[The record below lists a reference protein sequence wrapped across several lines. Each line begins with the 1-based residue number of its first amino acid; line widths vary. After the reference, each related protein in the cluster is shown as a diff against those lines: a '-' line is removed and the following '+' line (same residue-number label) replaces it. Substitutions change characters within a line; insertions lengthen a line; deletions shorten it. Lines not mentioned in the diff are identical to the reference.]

1 MGEAN
6 RVRSLLLAGADPN
19 AKNKNDNT
27 PLHLTRQTE
36 IGSIL
41 LAAGADP
48 KAKNKYDSTPYYYT
62 RTLPLSHA
70 NTGELTGCTYIDN
83 PKATA
88 LHCGNEGFLGLGQS
102 SFLCVGK
109 VNCSFKHRMKKD
121 EKYPADWVDLFTATF
136 PVLCRSSEGEC
147 PSATD
152 CAVDSD
158 FTDLEELTSPESSS
172 SSSSRS
178 KQSGGVQ

>member
-1 MGEAN
+1 MRRAPI
-6 RVRSLLLAGADPN
+6 RRQ
-19 AKNKNDNT
+19 KNKNDNT
-27 PLHLTRQTE
+27 P
-36 IGSIL
+36 
-41 LAAGADP
+41 
-48 KAKNKYDSTPYYYT
+48 YYYT
-62 RTLPLSHA
+62 GTLPLSHA
-70 NTGELTGCTYIDN
+70 NTDELTGCTYIDN

-109 VNCSFKHRMKKD
+109 VNCSFKHLMEKD
-121 EKYPADWVDLFTATF
+121 ERYTSNWTDLFTATF

-152 CAVDSD
+152 CATDSN
-158 FTDLEELTSPESSS
+158 FTDLEEQLTSPEETSSS
-172 SSSSRS
+172 NRS